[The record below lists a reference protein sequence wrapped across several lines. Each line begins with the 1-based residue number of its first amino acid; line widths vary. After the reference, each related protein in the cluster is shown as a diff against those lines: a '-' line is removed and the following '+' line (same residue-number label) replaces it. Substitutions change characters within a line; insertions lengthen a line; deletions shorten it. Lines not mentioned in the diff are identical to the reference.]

1 MKLSGRIKAIKPS
14 ITLALAA
21 KTLELRAQGLD
32 VINFTAGE
40 PDFDTSDRIKEA
52 AVEALKRGMT
62 KYTDVRGIVSLREA
76 IVEKY
81 QRDYGLRYDRDEVL
95 VSCGGKHALYNLFQA
110 ILDEGDEV
118 IIPAPYWVSYPDM
131 ILLSG

>member
-62 KYTDVRGIVSLREA
+62 K
-76 IVEKY
+76 
-81 QRDYGLRYDRDEVL
+81 
-95 VSCGGKHALYNLFQA
+95 
-110 ILDEGDEV
+110 
-118 IIPAPYWVSYPDM
+118 
-131 ILLSG
+131 